1 MGTKHMLS
9 LFVYSEILSSITHLE
24 VCDLLDAVEV
34 VGDRVLCTMCTISH
48 KWNEVKSNLK

>member
-1 MGTKHMLS
+1 MGTEHMLC

-34 VGDRVLCTMCTISH
+34 VGDRVLCTISH